1 MYHALEEIVEIVAT
15 GGTRAIFIQSHQT
28 QISFLIP
35 VFFDNLSAEPYQI
48 VIQDEG
54 CFIPYEVTIVEP
66 PILYGNL
73 VPNSIPEIC
82 DGDMDGAFTV
92 EILGG
97 APYQVSLD
105 NPSGTYTQ
113 ELLVKQSLI
122 LHFRVV
128 LILYSL

>member
-1 MYHALEEIVEIVAT
+1 
-15 GGTRAIFIQSHQT
+15 
-28 QISFLIP
+28 
-35 VFFDNLSAEPYQI
+35 
-48 VIQDEG
+48 
-54 CFIPYEVTIVEP
+54 
-66 PILYGNL
+66 

-97 APYQVSLD
+97 TAPYQVSLD